1 MIFLGIGW
9 KRKLSKLFMEFL
21 GGKVPPKSTVF
32 YKRLQQTVFSDGET
46 MRSE

>member
-1 MIFLGIGW
+1 MEGEI
-9 KRKLSKLFMEFL
+9 RDSKLFMDFL
-21 GGKVPPKSTVF
+21 GGKVPPKSTAF